1 MEEGKITVKSPNLM
15 SQPKAI
21 HESSLGIQEEK
32 SGLTISWAS
41 SVPFR
46 PLLCLHG
53 VLNYREHLVVVRSL
67 DAVLTWYKQRKDVHR
82 K

>member
-32 SGLTISWAS
+32 SGLTMSWAI

-46 PLLCLHG
+46 SLLCLHG
-53 VLNYREHLVVVRSL
+53 VLNYRKH
-67 DAVLTWYKQRKDVHR
+67 
-82 K
+82 